1 MVRPLLSMSGI
12 CKSFPGV
19 RALDHVALCAGE
31 GEVVALVGENGAGK
45 STLIKILSGCYR
57 ADAGE
62 VHFAGRRLGHYGPH
76 DAQRLGISVI
86 YQEFNLAPPLSVAEN
101 VFVGRQPRT
110 RLGTVAFGRLRADT
124 QRILDSLELPLDARR
139 PVASLSVA
147 EQQMVEIAK
156 AVSFQARLIVM
167 DEPTAALTEHETA
180 KLFALVRRLRAQG
193 VAVIYISHRLEEVFA
208 LADRVVVLRD
218 GRNAGGMPIA
228 EATVE
233 GIVRLMVGRD
243 LGDMFRR
250 EPVAPGAPVLEVRGL
265 SRAASRVRDV
275 SLAVRAGEIVSLA
288 GLVGAGRT
296 EIARAIFGVDRP
308 DAGEIRVGGEPV
320 AIRCPRDAIRAGL
333 GFVTENRKEQGLFLM
348 LAVRENMTS
357 AALGVGRAC
366 LRAEDADGVHA
377 CTPYLGLVRFRA
389 ERELVGSM
397 IAQLRIRTPSQEQRV
412 AFLSGGNQQKVVLAR
427 WLALKPRV
435 LLLDEPT
442 RGIDVGAKAE
452 VYALMGQL
460 VRQGVGILMVSSE
473 LPEVLGMSDRV
484 LVVREGAIAGE
495 FSRADATQ
503 EAIMHLAT
511 GGR

>member
-1 MVRPLLSMSGI
+1 MRGI
-12 CKSFPGV
+12 SKAFPGV
-19 RALDHVALCAGE
+19 QALDGVALDVAAGE
-31 GEVVALVGENGAGK
+31 AVALVGENGAGK
-45 STLIKILSGCYR
+45 STLIKVLSGCYR

-62 VHFAGRRLGHYGPH
+62 TVFGGRRLGRYSPH
-76 DAQRLGISVI
+76 EAQRLGIAVI

-110 RLGTVAFGRLRADT
+110 ALGTVAFGRMRADT

-139 PVASLSVA
+139 PVAALSVA

-156 AVSFQARLIVM
+156 AVSFQAKLIVM

-180 KLFALVRRLRAQG
+180 KLFGLVRRLKGQG

-218 GRNAGGMPIA
+218 GRNAGELAVRVGG
-228 EATVE
+228 AT
-233 GIVRLMVGRD
+233 GGDACATDTIVRMMVGRE
-243 LGDMFRR
+243 LGEMFRR
-250 EPVAPGAPVLEVRGL
+250 EPVALGEAALEVRGL

-308 DAGEIRVGGEPV
+308 DAGEIRVGGKPA
-320 AIRCPRDAIRAGL
+320 AIRSPRDAIRAGMGL
-333 GFVTENRKEQGLFLM
+333 VTENRKEQGLFLM

-357 AALGVGRAC
+357 A
-366 LRAEDADGVHA
+366 
-377 CTPYLGLVRFRA
+377 GLDRLSRLDFVRRRA

-397 IAQLRIRTPSQEQRV
+397 IGQLRIRTPSAEQQV
-412 AFLSGGNQQKVVLAR
+412 QFLSGGNQQKVVLAR

-460 VRQGVGILMVSSE
+460 ARQGVGVLMVSSE
-473 LPEVLGMSDRV
+473 LPEVLGMSDRI
-484 LVVREGAIAGE
+484 LVVREGTIAGE
-495 FSRADATQ
+495 LSRAEATQ
-503 EAIMHLAT
+503 EGVMRLAT
-511 GGR
+511 GGQ